1 LVVVI
6 DEGWSEGRF
15 GLNWN
20 DAVVSGAVV
29 VERVRVIEIQEGV
42 HF

>member
-6 DEGWSEGRF
+6 DEGRSEGRF

-20 DAVVSGAVV
+20 DAVVSGVVV
-29 VERVRVIEIQEGV
+29 VEGV
-42 HF
+42 